1 MYVITGG
8 AGFIGSALLWQ
19 LNRMD
24 LDEIVV
30 VDNLASS
37 EKWRN
42 LVKRRYVDYLHRD
55 RFYELMRRDVLPWKV
70 TAVVHLGACSSTTE
84 RDADFLMEN
93 NFHYSRDLCRY
104 ALDKGAR
111 FINASSAATYG
122 DGSLGFSD
130 DPALIPR
137 LAPLNMYGYSKQLFD
152 LWLLREKLRG
162 EVVSLKFFNVYGPN
176 EYHKGSMRSVVCKAV
191 PQIQETGRLGL
202 FRSDRPDYEDGGQ
215 KRDFVYVKD
224 CAALVCWFHEHG
236 GVNGVFNVGTG
247 QARSWNDLA
256 RAVFASMDRPANIEY
271 IDMPD
276 ALKGKY
282 QYFTQADMGWMKRVG
297 CDFAFRSLEDGV
309 DDYVRNY
316 LLKDEACLE
325 S

>member
-1 MYVITGG
+1 
-8 AGFIGSALLWQ
+8 
-19 LNRMD
+19 
-24 LDEIVV
+24 
-30 VDNLASS
+30 
-37 EKWRN
+37 
-42 LVKRRYVDYLHRD
+42 
-55 RFYELMRRDVLPWKV
+55 
-70 TAVVHLGACSSTTE
+70 
-84 RDADFLMEN
+84 
-93 NFHYSRDLCRY
+93 
-104 ALDKGAR
+104 
-111 FINASSAATYG
+111 
-122 DGSLGFSD
+122 
-130 DPALIPR
+130 
-137 LAPLNMYGYSKQLFD
+137 MYGYSKQLFD
-152 LWLLREKLRG
+152 LLALRG
-162 EVVSLKFFNVYGPN
+162 GILDNIVSLKFFNVYGPN

-276 ALKGKY
+276 ALRGKY